1 MFMLLGDGNDA
12 VILWAGFANCADKQ
26 TAFELVA
33 LKPFNM
39 PVIDF
44 FKASMPCRL
53 STASSRLFLKCCC
66 VGLQAVC

>member
-1 MFMLLGDGNDA
+1 MLLGDGNDA

-26 TAFELVA
+26 IAFEVVA

-44 FKASMPCRL
+44 LKRPCLAGCRQQL
-53 STASSRLFLKCCC
+53 AGFS
-66 VGLQAVC
+66 